1 VSGPAPTTAENEDR
15 PLEWQVVLLFSVVAL
30 VLYRRAVFLGEQFF
44 YRDLAM
50 MWYPQVEAFVHV
62 IGSGSWPV
70 WNPYISFGQPLLA
83 NPNAQ
88 LLYPITWLQLLMPAW
103 TFYTWYTVFHV
114 TLAGCGV
121 YALGRHL
128 GLSRGGAVAAGLL
141 SVLSGPFLSLQ
152 NVWSHFASAAW
163 MPWAIRAGDRTL
175 ERFSVRRS
183 LLWGASLAVVVVAG
197 SPETTLMALA
207 ATGALALRWVPDW
220 RRRPRHALGLMRG
233 PILAGVFAAAL
244 SAGQWLPALDMAR
257 FSSRADLPQ
266 SARDFWS
273 VHPLGLAQL
282 AWPVFADRLP
292 LLPEWREL
300 VFESREPF
308 LGSLYLGLS
317 ALALCAAGALDPRGR
332 RWTWLL
338 LALAAA
344 SVLVAVGRHLPAY
357 PLLAAVIPP
366 IRSLRYPVKTM
377 VLVSLCVALVGG
389 QGFDAWRDRLG
400 RERAWAALALAVLVA
415 ALAALGG
422 GALLSA
428 RAGTLGPAFI
438 WTDGSYAAAL
448 APVTR
453 ALLLAGGLG
462 VVTAL
467 LAGPA
472 RRRGR
477 PSLVAGAVLLAA
489 CADLALAERGLSPTA
504 PMGALSG
511 RPPVLAAAR
520 PAARERTFVYDYARG
535 QTAQRLL
542 GHPAFVLAPGEG
554 PREPWH
560 PPLALYTYAHAAVLG
575 LWGHEGSYG
584 ADASKLLSRDVNTVN
599 ALVDMNESSPG
610 PVHRLLRV
618 GAVGPVIALHR
629 AGFEELTPVARL
641 PSLFAEPILVFRVP
655 DPLPRTYVVGRAR
668 IAPPG
673 QGWRALLAPD
683 FDPAREIV
691 LPEGPALAH
700 DGAVGT
706 SRIVEMRPDRV
717 ILEADLEQPG
727 YLVLVDAFDPGWK
740 VTLDDHE
747 APLLRANVAFRAVS
761 VPAGR
766 HRVEMRYRPASVVL
780 GLTTSALAM
789 LTAAAA
795 WVTPLV
801 RARRA
806 QAAPAPAEPL

>member
-1 VSGPAPTTAENEDR
+1 MTGTAGAREEAR
-15 PLEWQVVLLFSVVAL
+15 PFDWRVAL
-30 VLYRRAVFLGEQFF
+30 VFAVVAVILYRRAVFLGEQFF

-50 MWYPQVEAFVHV
+50 QWYPQAEAFVRV
-62 IGSGSWPV
+62 IGAGSWPV

-88 LLYPITWLQLLMPAW
+88 LLYPLTWLQLLMPAW
-103 TFYTWYTVFHV
+103 TFYTWYTIFHMV
-114 TLAGCGV
+114 LAGCGV

-128 GLSRGGAVAAGLL
+128 GLSRGGAIAAGLL
-141 SVLSGPFLSLQ
+141 SMLSGPFLSLQ

-163 MPWAIRAGDRTL
+163 MPWAIRAGDRAL
-175 ERFSVRRS
+175 ERFSVPRS
-183 LLWGASLAVVVVAG
+183 LAWGASLAIVVVAG
-197 SPETTLMALA
+197 SPETPLMALA
-207 ATGALALRWVPDW
+207 ATGALALRRAPDW
-220 RRRPRHALGLMRG
+220 WRRPRHAVGLTRA

-244 SAGQWLPALDMAR
+244 AAGQWLPALDMAR

-273 VHPLGLAQL
+273 VHPVGLAQL

-292 LLPEWREL
+292 LLPEWRKL

-332 RWTWLL
+332 RWVWLL

-344 SVLVAVGRHLPAY
+344 SVTVALGRHLPVY
-357 PLLAAVIPP
+357 PLLADVVPP
-366 IRSLRYPVKTM
+366 LRGLRYPVKTM

-389 QGFDAWRDRLG
+389 QGFDAWRDRMG
-400 RERAWAALALAVLVA
+400 RERAWAALALVVLGA
-415 ALAALGG
+415 ALAALAG
-422 GALLSA
+422 GALLST
-428 RAGTLGPAFI
+428 RAGTLGPVLI

-448 APVTR
+448 APVTV

-467 LAGPA
+467 LAGPL

-477 PSLVAGAVLLAA
+477 PEFVAGTVLLAA
-489 CADLALAERGLSPTA
+489 CIDLVLAARGLNPTA
-504 PMGALSG
+504 PRGALSG
-511 RPPVLAAAR
+511 RPLVLGAAR
-520 PAARERTFVYDYARG
+520 PASLERTFVYDYARG

-542 GHPAFVLAPGEG
+542 GHAAFVLAPSEG
-554 PREPWH
+554 TREPWH
-560 PPLALYTYAHAAVLG
+560 PMLGLYSYAHAALLG

-584 ADASKLLSRDVNTVN
+584 ADTSKILSRDVNTLN
-599 ALVDMNESSPG
+599 ALVELNESAAG
-610 PVHRLLRV
+610 PMHRMLRL
-618 GAVGPVIALHR
+618 GAVGPVIAMHQ
-629 AGFEELTPVARL
+629 AGFEELTPIARL
-641 PSLFAEPILVFRVP
+641 PSMFPEPILVFRVP

-691 LPEGPALAH
+691 LPEGPALDH
-700 DGAVGT
+700 DGPVGT

-717 ILEADLEQPG
+717 AIEAELERPG
-727 YLVLVDAFDPGWK
+727 YVVLVDAFDEGWK
-740 VTLDDHE
+740 VTLDGSA

-766 HRVEMRYRPASVVL
+766 HRVEMRYRPRSIVVGL
-780 GLTTSALAM
+780 GISALAI
-789 LTAAAA
+789 LSAAAIRA
-795 WVTPLV
+795 MPLV
-801 RARRA
+801 RRA
-806 QAAPAPAEPL
+806 LALHAPAEPL